1 MDYAAELKELLRPT
15 GLYAV
20 DRGLC
25 AAELDS
31 IGGELDDIWKT
42 LETAETESNPN
53 TAEGTGLK
61 AWDELLPF
69 VPSSK
74 KLTDHRRAICALLR
88 IDGMS
93 FTRAAINDTLAGCGI
108 RAVAEE
114 TATPMTVKVSFPAD
128 RGVPENFEELRQRIE
143 QILPCHLAVEYGFIY
158 VTWAELE
165 RIFASWTALE
175 TEKLSWTALERC
187 GGEVE

>member
-1 MDYAAELKELLRPT
+1 MDYAAELKELLRPL

-20 DRGLC
+20 DSGLC
-25 AAELDS
+25 GAELDS
-31 IGGELDDIWKT
+31 IGGQLNAVWQM

-53 TAEGTGLK
+53 TAELDGLK

-69 VPSSK
+69 VPSSR
-74 KLTDHRRAICALLR
+74 KLIDHRRAIGALLR

-93 FTRAAINDTLAGCGI
+93 FTNAAINDTLAGCGI

-114 TATPMTVKVSFPAD
+114 TAVPMTVKVSFPAD
-128 RGVPENFEELRQRIE
+128 RGVPENFEELRRRIE
-143 QILPCHLAVEYGFIY
+143 QILPCHLAVEYVFIY

-165 RIFASWTALE
+165 LLFVNWNRLE
-175 TEKLSWTALERC
+175 AANLSWSALERC
-187 GGEVE
+187 GGED